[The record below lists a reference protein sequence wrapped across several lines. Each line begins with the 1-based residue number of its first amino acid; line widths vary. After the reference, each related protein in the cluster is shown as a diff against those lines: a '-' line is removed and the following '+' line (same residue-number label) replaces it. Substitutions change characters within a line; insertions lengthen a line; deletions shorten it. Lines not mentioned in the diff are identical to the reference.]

1 MLCPKCNQPVV
12 EGARFCGSC
21 GAAVELGGGS
31 PQGTSAGSASAAAAA
46 MSAGASSSWTGA
58 TSQLPAL
65 FERIKNILLTPKTEW
80 PVIELEPTSVAK
92 LYTGYVIPLTALAA
106 LMSFLHMSVTGI
118 SLPFGGVFRTPI
130 LTGLVYAVVRF
141 GFGLL
146 GLYLVGLIINA
157 LAPTFSGERNQRQA
171 LKTAAYAFTPAWLGS
186 VLGLLPALATLLQL
200 IAGIYGIYLLYLGL
214 PQLMRSQRDKAAG
227 YTATVVICTILLGIV
242 LGALGAVSGGF
253 GGYGRFS
260 GMNDIGMSREARQE
274 QAAAAVGTMLGAALG
289 TDEKGKQGLSAAI
302 NNLAQAGQ
310 KIEAQQNAAAN
321 LGTQSA
327 APSNAATNTASDT
340 ATPSGTVT
348 PDNAQTAVAAT
359 AGLMTALGGA
369 LGGSRRVDPV
379 DFHAL
384 KAMLP
389 DSLPGMQ
396 RTGAEGSSQQAMGV
410 KASSATANYQ
420 GPAGARAVIK
430 ISDISGVSGLLDVAG
445 AMVQNTNSES
455 DTGYEKD
462 TTLGGR
468 PAHEKYDARSKHGE
482 VGVIIAKRFAV
493 DVTGDGVEMSTL
505 EQYAGTID
513 YPRLEAMKDQGAQSR

>member
-1 MLCPKCNQPVV
+1 MLCPKCNRPVLD
-12 EGARFCGSC
+12 GARFCGSC
-21 GAAVELGGGS
+21 GTAVDLGGGS
-31 PQGTSAGSASAAAAA
+31 PQETVIPPPSAAAAA
-46 MSAGASSSWTGA
+46 MSAGASASWTGA
-58 TSQLPAL
+58 ASQLPGL
-65 FERIKNILLTPKTEW
+65 FERIKNILLSPKTEW
-80 PVIELEPTSVAK
+80 PVIELEPTSIAK
-92 LYTGYVIPLTALAA
+92 LYTGYVIPLAALAT
-106 LMSFLHMSVTGI
+106 LMSFVRMSVIGI
-118 SLPFGGVFRTPI
+118 SSPFGGAFRTPA
-130 LTGLVYAVVRF
+130 LTGLVYALASF

-186 VLGLLPALATLLQL
+186 VLGLLPAFATLLEL
-200 IAGIYGIYLLYLGL
+200 AAGIYGIYLLYLGL
-214 PQLMRSQRDKAAG
+214 PQLMRSPRDKAAG
-227 YTATVVICTILLGIV
+227 YTATVVICTILLGV
-242 LGALGAVSGGF
+242 VFGALSAGTGGF
-253 GGYGRFS
+253 GSYGRFG
-260 GMNDIGMSREARQE
+260 GMHDPATREARQE
-274 QAAAAVGTMLGAALG
+274 QAAAAVGNMLGAALG

-310 KIEAQQNAAAN
+310 TIEAQQNASAN
-321 LGTQSA
+321 SGTQSA
-327 APSNAATNTASDT
+327 APSNAATNTASGAVT
-340 ATPSGTVT
+340 A
-348 PDNAQTAVAAT
+348 DNAQTAVAAT
-359 AGLMTALGGA
+359 AGLMTAIGGA

-379 DFHAL
+379 DFHTL

-410 KASSATANYQ
+410 KGSSATANYQ
-420 GPAGARAVIK
+420 GTAGVRAEIK

-482 VGVIIAKRFAV
+482 VGVIVAKRFAV

-505 EQYAGTID
+505 EQYARSID
-513 YPRLEAMKDQGAQSR
+513 YARLEAMKDQGAQSR